1 MIIEWFYRSILSVDW
16 KKVGS
21 KFEGTGGLFILLP
34 LRLGNANCAY
44 MIVGE
49 SGFST
54 FTKCRSTV
62 ERFVDKRFSMFER
75 LADKRRSAFECC
87 PDNRRSA
94 FECLVE
100 KRRSTSSCLVEK
112 RRSTLESVDDC
123 DERDVVEDPSTFWGV
138 LRLTLVPVLIKNK
151 LLVNGC

>member
-1 MIIEWFYRSILSVDW
+1 
-16 KKVGS
+16 
-21 KFEGTGGLFILLP
+21 
-34 LRLGNANCAY
+34 

-54 FTKCRSTV
+54 FAKCRSTV

-100 KRRSTSSCLVEK
+100 KRRST
-112 RRSTLESVDDC
+112 LESVDDC

-138 LRLTLVPVLIKNK
+138 LRLILVPVLIKINF
-151 LLVNGC
+151 

>member
-34 LRLGNANCAY
+34 LRLGNASCAY
-44 MIVGE
+44 IIVGE
-49 SGFST
+49 SGFSM
-54 FTKCRSTV
+54 FGKCRSTL

-100 KRRSTSSCLVEK
+100 KRRSA
-112 RRSTLESVDDC
+112 LESVDDC
-123 DERDVVEDPSTFWGV
+123 DVVEDPSTFWGV
-138 LRLTLVPVLIKNK
+138 LRLTLVPVLILVIENK
-151 LLVNGC
+151 LLVFGVRKYYSC